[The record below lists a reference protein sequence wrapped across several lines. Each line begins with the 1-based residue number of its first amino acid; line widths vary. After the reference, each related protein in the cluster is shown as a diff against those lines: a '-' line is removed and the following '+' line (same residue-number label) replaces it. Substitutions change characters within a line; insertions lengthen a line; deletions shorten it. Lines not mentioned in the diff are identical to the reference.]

1 MLNAVDKSEKDA
13 LSLQYDE
20 VMNLLTVAEEL
31 ESTCGHGLIKVHL
44 ENLSAIWNEFRSTM
58 FKNKSEGKE
67 IGFSYSLL
75 FNKYMCVSG
84 KLSDMLISKP
94 KINNEIASNNQFNLP
109 RIQLP
114 EFSGKPSE
122 WRGFIAL
129 FDRMVHNNE
138 TINKGLKISHLKT
151 RVKGAAA
158 KIINH
163 IDPTP
168 DKYVTCYALLRKR
181 FDNKREMLS
190 YYIENILQFP

>member
-31 ESTCGHGLIKVHL
+31 ESTCGHGFIKVHL
-44 ENLSAIWNEFRSTM
+44 ENLNVIWNEFRSTM

-67 IGFSYSLL
+67 IGFCYSLL

-84 KLSDMLISKP
+84 KLSDMLTSKP
-94 KINNEIASNNQFNLP
+94 KINNEIVSNNQFNLP

-129 FDRMVHNNE
+129 FDRMVHNNASIDE
-138 TINKGLKISHLKT
+138 RLKIGHLKT
-151 RVKGAAA
+151 RVLAPRPKSLT
-158 KIINH
+158 ISTQR
-163 IDPTP
+163 PTNMSP
-168 DKYVTCYALLRKR
+168 VMHC
-181 FDNKREMLS
+181 
-190 YYIENILQFP
+190 